1 MRPES
6 KNKLLA
12 KMAGPILER
21 LEPHLEIVQ
30 LPVRLHVVQAHRPIE
45 HIYFPVTGQI
55 SAIVRT
61 VPSVAIEV
69 GMIGFEGMTDLVPG
83 GRSPI
88 DLIVQVPGVAARIAV
103 APMMR
108 AAQSEPMLAELIWR
122 YQRAYLAQVSYTALS
137 HGCYTV
143 NERLARWLL
152 MVQDRTGDADIPL
165 VHEFFSWML
174 GVRRAGV
181 SQALGDLQASGAIL
195 TRRGVIVI
203 RDRNA
208 LIERANGSYG
218 HAEAEYAKLIDAW
231 RPESN

>member
-12 KMAGPILER
+12 KMAGPVLER

-30 LPVRLHVVQAHRPIE
+30 LPVRQQVVQAHRPIE
-45 HIYFPVTGQI
+45 HIYFPMTGQI
-55 SAIVRT
+55 SAIVRAA
-61 VPSVAIEV
+61 PSAAIEV

-88 DLIVQVPGVAARIAV
+88 DLIVQVPGVAARVPIDA
-103 APMMR
+103 MMS
-108 AAQSEPMLAELIWR
+108 AARSEQTVAELVWR
-122 YQRAYLAQVSYTALS
+122 YQRAYLSQVSYTALS

-152 MVQDRTGDADIPL
+152 MVHDRTGDADIPL

-181 SQALGDLQASGAIL
+181 SQALGDLQAAGAIL
-195 TRRGVIVI
+195 TGRGVIKI
-203 RDRNA
+203 QDRNI
-208 LIERANGSYG
+208 LVDRANGSYG
-218 HAEAEYAKLIDAW
+218 HAEAEYARLIDAW
-231 RPESN
+231 TPARA